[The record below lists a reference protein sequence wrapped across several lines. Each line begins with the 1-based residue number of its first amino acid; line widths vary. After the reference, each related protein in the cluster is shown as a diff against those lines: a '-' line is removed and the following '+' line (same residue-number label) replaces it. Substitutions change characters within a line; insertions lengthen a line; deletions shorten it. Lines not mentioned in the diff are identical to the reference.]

1 MDIDPSSRKRN
12 RASATL
18 TRSKAQFLLHRNRSG
33 QLRFDPVPTDDEPYT
48 VLFPFHG
55 TNSKKPKRGHDE
67 PPRLLMKD
75 LRARRVYSP
84 PQSTNSSLIEGAFLK
99 RTADDSDCADRKLAE
114 GPDLGLS
121 REAFSF
127 DPGNAESLEESRK
140 LQDCRGNND
149 GDCSEKIEGFDGAVV
164 PTTLPDPEVCV
175 GSTSKVGVDEA
186 EITFKDTPT
195 TGIVNTK
202 NGSSVVSGNIL
213 RPRFQGR
220 LFKAPGSVHYRRLF
234 PFLRDTVRDNSD
246 TPKLGFSQKKEDGGQ
261 QLQHPLAS
269 QDQKAS
275 RELKTEEEKCLSESK
290 VNATADYGV
299 NIFRSDLPNDG
310 FNQLS
315 FHTNNLDCNEP
326 SHNSAC
332 NPEEFGFLNEKCILT
347 TPPNADIYDNSE
359 VNIKPMNL
367 TRSTQENAGQRFC
380 LKADKG
386 KDSFKIRSV
395 PGQHLHKKLFKTP
408 GSVSYKRLLPFLMDL
423 TNDDSVTSKFG
434 HQTHNQEE
442 KEDVHPKRSQL
453 PLSSQSEE
461 ASIEGHK
468 TDSSPMHGAVESNG
482 VENYVSVYTSNQL
495 SHVKQPIST
504 PSQELPELPMQWDSK
519 EVVGEGLSA
528 PSVNEHMEKIVKDD
542 ECLTA
547 SELNPCSVM
556 EDDFHSAKQVA
567 NVGHNGDHQEVQNKS
582 ESPLKDQNR
591 LYVNGDVSELTFV
604 HHSNEEKGF
613 TIGYDENKQF
623 VNREERESVDGNVT
637 SLNHVR
643 FSNDL
648 LRPLSENI
656 ISGKSDLG
664 GHSGDKVG
672 SVQNAIVLCST
683 MPSEGSD
690 NASEIKNEFQSKIT
704 SVLRRCLQFKLL
716 KQAGSLNCKRL
727 LPFLLNNNSDTQ
739 HQIGLNN
746 DSSSQKFQIAEFQ
759 SSHDSCK
766 VIQLQ
771 DEQVASNGLFKQESS
786 TDPSI
791 FDHEIELPIVTKEE
805 KATPPLSKSS
815 IFSEVKGTSS
825 FLISCGKQP
834 ETLKCGQ
841 SLSQLKVVEQLG
853 DPAVGFRKGILKRN
867 PRGCRGLCT
876 CLNCVSF
883 RLHAEGAFEFSKNQL
898 LDAEEVAHDLMK
910 ELSQLRNL
918 LEKSVDSANI
928 NPVFDGSQV
937 KEACRKAFAAEELA
951 KDRLN
956 QMHDDLNIHSRIRSL
971 EAPRVTFAVNVEE
984 KTIQPEG
991 RQLSLEGPL
1000 TLAKLAETVVLTFRI
1015 TKS

>member
-33 QLRFDPVPTDDEPYT
+33 QLRFDPLRTEDEPCT
-48 VLFPFHG
+48 VLLPFHG
-55 TNSKKPKRGHDE
+55 TNSKKPKRRHDE
-67 PPRLLMKD
+67 PHRLLTKD

-84 PQSTNSSLIEGAFLK
+84 PQSTNSGLIEGPFLN
-99 RTADDSDCADRKLAE
+99 DSDSADRKLAE

-121 REAFSF
+121 REALSF
-127 DPGNAESLEESRK
+127 DPKSLEESRK

-149 GDCSEKIEGFDGAVV
+149 GDCSEKIDGLDGAVV
-164 PTTLPDPEVCV
+164 PSTLPDPEVCV

-186 EITFKDTPT
+186 AITFKDTPT
-195 TGIVNTK
+195 TGIVSTK
-202 NGSSVVSGNIL
+202 NGSSAVSGTVL
-213 RPRFQGR
+213 RPRFQGK

-234 PFLRDTVRDNSD
+234 PFHRDTVRDNSG
-246 TPKLGFSQKKEDGGQ
+246 TPNLGFSQKKEDDGQ
-261 QLQHPLAS
+261 ELQHPLAS
-269 QDQKAS
+269 QNQEAS
-275 RELKTEEEKCLSESK
+275 SELKTEGCTMHEEKCLSESK
-290 VNATADYGV
+290 VNGTADYGV
-299 NIFRSDLPNDG
+299 NGI
-310 FNQLS
+310 NQLS

-332 NPEEFGFLNEKCILT
+332 TPEEFDFLNEKCILT
-347 TPPNADIYDNSE
+347 TPPNADIYDN
-359 VNIKPMNL
+359 
-367 TRSTQENAGQRFC
+367 QRFC

-386 KDSFKIRSV
+386 KDSFKIKSV
-395 PGQHLHKKLFKTP
+395 PRQHLHKKLFKTP
-408 GSVSYKRLLPFLMDL
+408 GSVNYKRLLPFLMDL
-423 TNDDSVTSKFG
+423 TNDDSDTSKFD

-442 KEDVHPKRSQL
+442 KEYVHPKRSQL

-461 ASIEGHK
+461 ASIDGHK

-482 VENYVSVYTSNQL
+482 EENYVLVYTSNEL
-495 SHVKQPIST
+495 SHVKQPILT

-528 PSVNEHMEKIVKDD
+528 PSVSEHMEKIVKDD

-556 EDDFHSAKQVA
+556 EDDFHSAKKVA
-567 NVGHNGDHQEVQNKS
+567 NVEHNEDHQEVQNKISRLNTS

-613 TIGYDENKQF
+613 SIGYDENKQF
-623 VNREERESVDGNVT
+623 VNLEERESVDGNVT

-656 ISGKSDLG
+656 ISGKSDVG
-664 GHSGDKVG
+664 GHSDDKVG
-672 SVQNAIVLCST
+672 SVQNAIVLCSA

-690 NASEIKNEFQSKIT
+690 NAREIKNEFESKIT
-704 SVLRRCLQFKLL
+704 SKQVLRRCLQFKLL

-727 LPFLLNNNSDTQ
+727 LPFLLNSNKDNSCNSDTQ

-746 DSSSQKFQIAEFQ
+746 DSSSQKFQIPEFQ
-759 SSHDSCK
+759 SSHDSCE
-766 VIQLQ
+766 VIHLQ
-771 DEQVASNGLFKQESS
+771 DEHVASNGLFKQESS

-834 ETLKCGQ
+834 ETHKCGQ

-918 LEKSVDSANI
+918 LEKSVDRVNI
-928 NPVFDGSQV
+928 NPVLDGRQV

-956 QMHDDLNIHSRIRSL
+956 QMHDDLNIHGRIRSL

-984 KTIQPEG
+984 KTFQ
-991 RQLSLEGPL
+991 LEG
-1000 TLAKLAETVVLTFRI
+1000 
-1015 TKS
+1015 